1 MRVIGISGWSGSGK
15 TTLITKVIPRLI
27 ARGLTV
33 STIKHA
39 HHGFDVDQP
48 GKDSHTH
55 RSAGATEVL
64 IGSAKRWALMHELR
78 DAPEPSLYDL
88 LQRLSPVD
96 LVVVEG
102 FKAALHAKVEVYRRE
117 VGKPPFHPDN
127 PHVVGIVSD
136 TPFPQA
142 GRPVVDIDDID
153 AVVDLLIERAE
164 PIEKVLA
171 RVGAA
176 SAPTWAVS
184 PPVSS

>member
-15 TTLITKVIPRLI
+15 TTLITKVIPRLV

-55 RSAGATEVL
+55 RTAGATEVL

-88 LQRLSPVD
+88 LQRLAPVD

-127 PHVVGIVSD
+127 PSVVGIVSD
-136 TPFPQA
+136 TPFPTA
-142 GRPVVDIDDID
+142 GRPVVDINDIG
-153 AVVDLLIERAE
+153 AVVDLLIARAE

-171 RVGAA
+171 RSGSPEGAGAA
-176 SAPTWAVS
+176 GAAVTS
-184 PPVSS
+184 

>member
-15 TTLITKVIPRLI
+15 TTLITKVIPLLV

-55 RSAGATEVL
+55 RTAGATEVL

-88 LQRLSPVD
+88 LQKLAPVD
-96 LVVVEG
+96 LVVV
-102 FKAALHAKVEVYRRE
+102 
-117 VGKPPFHPDN
+117 
-127 PHVVGIVSD
+127 
-136 TPFPQA
+136 
-142 GRPVVDIDDID
+142 
-153 AVVDLLIERAE
+153 
-164 PIEKVLA
+164 
-171 RVGAA
+171 
-176 SAPTWAVS
+176 
-184 PPVSS
+184 

>member
-15 TTLITKVIPRLI
+15 TTLITKVIRRLL
-27 ARGLTV
+27 ARGLSV

-55 RSAGATEVL
+55 RTAGATEVL

-88 LQRLSPVD
+88 LQKLSPVD

-102 FKAALHAKVEVYRRE
+102 FKTALHAKVEVYRHE

-136 TPFPQA
+136 TPFPKA
-142 GRPVVDIDDID
+142 ERPVVDINDID
-153 AVVDLLIERAE
+153 AVVDLLVERSE
-164 PIEKVLA
+164 PIDKVLA
-171 RVGAA
+171 RSGVPQDRIYAR
-176 SAPTWAVS
+176 SLLR
-184 PPVSS
+184 